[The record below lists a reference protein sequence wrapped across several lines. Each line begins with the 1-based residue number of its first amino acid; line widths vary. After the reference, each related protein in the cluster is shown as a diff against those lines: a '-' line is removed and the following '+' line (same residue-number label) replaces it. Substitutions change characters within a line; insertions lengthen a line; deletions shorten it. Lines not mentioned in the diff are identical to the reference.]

1 MGSHDGLAVCVGRG
15 VGRGVGLHDGR
26 AVCVGRGVGRGVG
39 LHDGL
44 SALNSVKLAATRLTF
59 VPRHFDNALS
69 YVFSCIEAFKAMSAW
84 PSILLHIS
92 IVLKNS

>member
-1 MGSHDGLAVCVGRG
+1 MGFHDGLAVCIGRG
-15 VGRGVGLHDGR
+15 VGRRVEIQ
-26 AVCVGRGVGRGVG
+26 
-39 LHDGL
+39 DGL

-84 PSILLHIS
+84 P
-92 IVLKNS
+92 